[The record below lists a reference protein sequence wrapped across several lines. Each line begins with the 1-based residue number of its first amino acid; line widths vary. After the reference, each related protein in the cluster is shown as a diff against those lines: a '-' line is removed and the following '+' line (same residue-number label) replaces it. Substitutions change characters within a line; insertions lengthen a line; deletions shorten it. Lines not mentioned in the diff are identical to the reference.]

1 MPKPPTKPTSKPNQ
15 STARRPVTRRGN
27 GHLPAAAGKKTPDT
41 AMKASTKSTLIGAMF
56 LMATSAIGPGFIT
69 QTTTFTV
76 SLGAAFAFAIA
87 ASILVDIALQLNV
100 WRVIGVSGRRA
111 QELGNLVAPGLGY
124 VMAALLFVGGLVF
137 NIGNVSGTGLGLDA
151 MLGLDPKIG
160 GALSALIAIG
170 IFLSKKAGVAMDR
183 VVLVLGALMILLTTY
198 IAITSGP
205 PVGSALKNVV
215 LPDQVEFLAITTLI
229 GGTIGGYIVYA
240 GAHRLLDSGVSGP
253 QHVRDITR
261 GSITGILITGVMRIV
276 LFLAILGVVAGGSA
290 LDPKNP
296 AASAFQ
302 QAAGEFGLRAFGVV
316 LWAAAITSVIGASYT
331 TVTFVTSRT
340 TTSDRTRTT
349 LVVAFIAVSTVIFLS
364 VGTAPTQLLVFA
376 GAFNGLLLPVGIGV
390 LLWVAW
396 QRTDLLRGYRYPR
409 WLLALGGAAWLLTIY
424 LAVRSVKPVFELF
437 S

>member
-1 MPKPPTKPTSKPNQ
+1 MSKPPTKPTSKPN
-15 STARRPVTRRGN
+15 RRPATRSTSAARQ
-27 GHLPAAAGKKTPDT
+27 LPPAAGRKTPET

-87 ASILVDIALQLNV
+87 VSILVDIALQLNV
-100 WRVIGVSGRRA
+100 WRVVGVSGRRA
-111 QELGNLVAPGLGY
+111 QELGNLVFPGLGY
-124 VMAALLFVGGLVF
+124 AMAALLFVGGLVF

-151 MLGLDPKIG
+151 MLGLDPKLG
-160 GALSALIAIG
+160 GALSALVAIG
-170 IFLSKKAGVAMDR
+170 LFLSKRAGVAMDR

-215 LPDQVEFLAITTLI
+215 LPEQVEFLAITTLI

-253 QHVRDITR
+253 QHLRDITR

-276 LFLAILGVVAGGSA
+276 LFLAILGVVAGGAA

-340 TTSDRTRTT
+340 KTTDRTRTI
-349 LVVAFIAVSTVIFLS
+349 LVVAFIAVSTVIYLS

-396 QRTDLLRGYRYPR
+396 QRKDLLRGYQYPR
-409 WLLALGGAAWLLTIY
+409 WLLMLGGAAWLLTIY

-437 S
+437 G